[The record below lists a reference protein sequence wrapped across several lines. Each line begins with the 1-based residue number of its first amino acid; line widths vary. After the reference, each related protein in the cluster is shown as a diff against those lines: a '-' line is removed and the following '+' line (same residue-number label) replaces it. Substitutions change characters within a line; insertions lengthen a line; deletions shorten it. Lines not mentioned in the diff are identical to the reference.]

1 MKRASKMKLKAFFII
16 YKWFSSKQTKEIFL
30 EDDGPSLTSLII
42 RSLLELYHT
51 AEAHLKP

>member
-1 MKRASKMKLKAFFII
+1 MKLKAFFIV

-30 EDDGPSLTSLII
+30 EDDSPTLRSFII

-51 AEAHLKP
+51 AEVHFKP

>member
-51 AEAHLKP
+51 AEGHLKP